1 MVRIRLARRGLRNQ
15 PSYRVV
21 IADKESPRDG
31 RFLEIVGHYNPRTTP
46 FTLDVKEDRIFD
58 WLKKGAQPSESLLK
72 LFKITGLVERYERY
86 KNGEVLEVLM
96 AEAAKAKESRNTSP
110 KTRKD

>member
-21 IADKESPRDG
+21 VADKESPRDG
-31 RFLEIVGHYNPRTTP
+31 KFLEIVGHYNPRTTP
-46 FTLDVKEDRIFD
+46 FTLDVREDRVFE
-58 WLKKGAQPSESLLK
+58 WMKQGAQPSESVMK
-72 LFKITGLVERYERY
+72 LFKIVGLLERYERF
-86 KNGEVLEVLM
+86 KNGEAQEVLT
-96 AEAAKAKESRNTSP
+96 ADALKAKEARNISP